1 MTDND
6 KKKPLS
12 PNALQNATAVQFMTP
27 CAREGSTILF
37 CPKTSGRLTIFMF
50 LLVPFSQ
57 FQEHQNLGSVLMM
70 PCWLGRVSFQQ
81 RHLAMS

>member
-6 KKKPLS
+6 KKAALTERLAKCYSGAVYDALRERGIDNTVLPKDIRPIDDIHVLAGPVFTISGTPKPGIS
-12 PNALQNATAVQFMTP
+12 ADV
-27 CAREGSTILF
+27 
-37 CPKTSGRLTIFMF
+37 
-50 LLVPFSQ
+50 
-57 FQEHQNLGSVLMM
+57 